1 MPGTSELDVDAAG
14 RIGLT
19 TLATKVYGEIRED
32 IVVGVLPPGAKL
44 KILLLKARY
53 DCGATPIREA
63 LNRLSMERFVVH
75 SANRGFTVAPI
86 SLADFDDI
94 AQTRCMLYSLMIP
107 LSIEHGD
114 NDWEERVV
122 LALHRLNRIMGIR
135 PEPLDENPRRRQA
148 HKYFHRSLVAAAPSN
163 FLIEMLDILFDFS
176 DRYRLLVERIA
187 AGELSHQAPQQHE
200 ELANLVVARKAREA
214 VRLAEAHVMTTANL
228 LRSHIAK
235 VESEY
240 PQEGLDGDGR
250 LWG

>member
-1 MPGTSELDVDAAG
+1 MPGDSELNAAS
-14 RIGLT
+14 RSGLAT
-19 TLATKVYGEIRED
+19 RATKVYGEIRGD
-32 IVVGVLPPGAKL
+32 IVAGVLLPGEKL

-53 DCGATPIREA
+53 DCGTTPIREA

-114 NDWEERVV
+114 NDWEESIV
-122 LALHRLNRIMGIR
+122 LALHRLNRITGFR
-135 PEPLDENPRRRQA
+135 SEPLDENLKRRQA
-148 HKYFHRSLVAAAPSN
+148 HKHFHRSLVAAAPSN

-187 AGELSHQAPQQHE
+187 AGELSHLAPQQHE
-200 ELANLVVARKAREA
+200 ELANLVIARKAREA
-214 VRLAEAHVMTTANL
+214 VRLAEAHVMTTASL

-240 PQEGLDGDGR
+240 PQEGLDDSGR